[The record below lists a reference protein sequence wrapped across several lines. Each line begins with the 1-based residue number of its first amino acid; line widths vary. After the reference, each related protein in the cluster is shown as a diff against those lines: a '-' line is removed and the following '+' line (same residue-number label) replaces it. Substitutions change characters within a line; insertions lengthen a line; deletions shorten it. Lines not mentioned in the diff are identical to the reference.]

1 MHRATPRDSSFRG
14 YVSGGARAELHE
26 ADDTKQVQELKI
38 TMMKGETRE
47 AVEHSQNYGF
57 TGYPVKADKESEDI
71 IKKCAEGFAKFMG
84 GNRSSPIIDNLDDR
98 RFRCRNFDEGEV
110 AMYDDQQ
117 QKVHIMRKRI
127 YTRSPFMIMQRVIK
141 DEKEE
146 DGHGRDPK
154 ASRDQKKD
162 ESKRLS
168 MIALTPEVILL
179 ERTKPKDGG
188 GSGGGGGKQQPGE
201 DDDYQNDEPE
211 KEYKKDPEVELL
223 SQGVFGEKN
232 VTLTTFRK
240 GKPHLMF
247 DMDEDAELISLM
259 TLREGRPKVE
269 FKLDGE
275 AGEITWGTKGDSNL
289 TFEMNDLTKRITI
302 QTEKGGRPQNVI
314 ELDTNTG
321 AINITVEK
329 KFYLR
334 DENSQNSFEL
344 DADSGRIT
352 IKVQNRLLLGDENAN
367 RRAAYEGSITSSGD
381 RIIGDVSNKVYI
393 TP

>member
-1 MHRATPRDSSFRG
+1 MHRATPVDSSFRG
-14 YVSGGARAELHE
+14 YVSGGARALVHE
-26 ADDTKQVQELKI
+26 ADDTQQVQELKI
-38 TMMKGETRE
+38 NIMKGETRDG
-47 AVEHSQNYGF
+47 VEHYQNYGF

-71 IKKCAEGFAKFMG
+71 IKKCVEAFVQFFG
-84 GNRSSPIIDNLDDR
+84 GNRAQSYIQNADDR

-127 YTRSPFMIMQRVIK
+127 YARSPFMIEQRVIK

-168 MIALTPEVILL
+168 TIAMTPEVIVL
-179 ERTKPKDGG
+179 ERTKPK
-188 GSGGGGGKQQPGE
+188 GGGGGGGGQKQQPGE
-201 DDDYQNDEPE
+201 DDDYQNDQPE
-211 KEYKKDPEVELL
+211 KEYKKDPEVEQL

-232 VTLTTFRK
+232 VTFTTFRK
-240 GKPHLMF
+240 GKPHLMI

-302 QTEKGGRPQNVI
+302 QTEKGGKPQNVI

-334 DENSQNSFEL
+334 DENSQNSMEL

-352 IKVQNRLLLGDENAN
+352 IKVQNRLLLGDENAS
-367 RRAAYEGSITSSGD
+367 RRAAYEGSITSSGE
-381 RIIGDVSNKVYI
+381 RIIGDVSRKVYI